1 MPCRAMQFHFIPFH
15 SFILS
20 FPSIHSSIHPFIS
33 FISVHSFPFF
43 HSSIHPLDS
52 TPFHSLHSC
61 SHSSNHPSA
70 HHRASTSSHPSSLA
84 SPRLGTFSIGSS
96 RGSTKTLRK
105 TSLNCSMQVST
116 NYASGDPQIVL
127 PRHQQE
133 TARTASREHREIIKR
148 PPMTRT
154 ATRTTSTTRT
164 TMAWR
169 PPRDHQQ
176 TRTRPAANSKDS
188 RGRAQGHRKML
199 CSKYWCSEKDVRN
212 AVPQV
217 LERIRKVRQRRES
230 LSPKYR
236 RIRDQREAALS
247 GAGLLAPFGL
257 QDPQKLS
264 KSFPQVLPRFKDFR
278 EQQVVQVLPFL
289 QWQAARIRWKQTF
302 P

>member
-1 MPCRAMQFHFIPFH
+1 
-15 SFILS
+15 
-20 FPSIHSSIHPFIS
+20 
-33 FISVHSFPFF
+33 
-43 HSSIHPLDS
+43 
-52 TPFHSLHSC
+52 
-61 SHSSNHPSA
+61 
-70 HHRASTSSHPSSLA
+70 
-84 SPRLGTFSIGSS
+84 
-96 RGSTKTLRK
+96 
-105 TSLNCSMQVST
+105 MQVST

-148 PPMTRT
+148 PPTTRT

-164 TMAWR
+164 TSR
-169 PPRDHQQ
+169 PERDQQHTPR
-176 TRTRPAANSKDS
+176 TAAEEHKDTE
-188 RGRAQGHRKML
+188 KML
-199 CSKYWCSEKDVRN
+199 CSKYWCSEEDVRN

-217 LERIRKVRQRRES
+217 LGRIRKVRQRRES

-264 KSFPQVLPRFKDFR
+264 KSFPQVLPRFKGFR

-289 QWQAARIRWKQTF
+289 QWQAGRIRWKQTF